1 MERWLDKVS
10 NSSHL
15 VTNLKKEAL
24 ANIKKIKINQRK
36 GRKNKLVTKAKV
48 RVDNILKSPILNI
61 TFFRLLF
68 LGLPSLTKVWL
79 G

>member
-10 NSSHL
+10 NSSHP
-15 VTNLKKEAL
+15 VINLKKEAL

-48 RVDNILKSPILNI
+48 RVDNILIYPILNI

>member
-68 LGLPSLTKVWL
+68 LRLPSLTKVWL

>member
-10 NSSHL
+10 NSSPL

-24 ANIKKIKINQRK
+24 ANIKKIKINQKK

-48 RVDNILKSPILNI
+48 RVDNILIYPILKL
-61 TFFRLLF
+61 TFL
-68 LGLPSLTKVWL
+68 
-79 G
+79 

>member
-1 MERWLDKVS
+1 MAKQSFKFFTPRDKP
-10 NSSHL
+10 
-15 VTNLKKEAL
+15 KKRGARQH
-24 ANIKKIKINQRK
+24 K
-36 GRKNKLVTKAKV
+36 KNKNKSEKRQKKQLVTKAKV
-48 RVDNILKSPILNI
+48 RVDNILIYPILKL